1 MQVDKQLK
9 RTGHLQMNLSRMNGA
24 MHLLGCEQ
32 VHLFC
37 SNAKLVRKA
46 QWIATEQ

>member
-24 MHLLGCEQ
+24 MHLLGCKQ
-32 VHLFC
+32 VHLF
-37 SNAKLVRKA
+37 A
-46 QWIATEQ
+46 QMPSWCGRRNV